1 MIVDYAILQ
10 VRRLI
15 ILLSV
20 VLLPLLWISVAGQS
34 NTLHSLQQGDLIEA
48 AKGLSAVTIRDTLIA
63 TGTTSICG
71 SLLYQ
76 YLDLQLF
83 FFRIPFVGFLDR
95 LLAKLCVLM
104 GVVLIILGFKM

>member
-1 MIVDYAILQ
+1 M
-10 VRRLI
+10 
-15 ILLSV
+15 LSV
-20 VLLPLLWISVAGQS
+20 VLLPLLWIAVAGQS
-34 NTLHSLQQGDLIEA
+34 NTLHSLQQGYLIEA
-48 AKGLSAVTIRDTLIA
+48 AKGLSTVTIRDSLIA

-83 FFRIPFVGFLDR
+83 FFRVPFVGFLDQ

-104 GVVLIILGFKM
+104 GLVLIILGLKM